1 MTTIEFIIAALFIAC
16 IICVAVLIGIFVVY
30 VDERIFGKK
39 RNNQVLI
46 ITKDGENNSVFQCG
60 GSVSIVSISNDDN
73 PSGRNERV
81 S

>member
-1 MTTIEFIIAALFIAC
+1 MTTVEFIIATLFIAC
-16 IICVAVLIGIFVVY
+16 IICVAVLIGMFVVF
-30 VDERIFGKK
+30 VDVRIFRKK

-46 ITKDGENNSVFQCG
+46 ITRDRENNTVVQCD
-60 GSVSIVSISNDDN
+60 GSISIVPISSGDN